1 MLRRFSARL
10 AVLLPGHAGG
20 SLAGQLYRGIVAGVV
35 PLSGSA
41 RASIVGAFGQSI
53 SVVYMW
59 AIPIAVALL
68 VLAVAL
74 PAVPVRTRAAVGTL
88 ASVNETSSPT
98 VQQSDLST
106 RARIREAAL
115 ALFGSAGFGVP
126 LRTIADAAD
135 VSAGLIVHHFGSKE
149 RLREAVDQAVLH
161 TFLDRFA
168 TIPTGL
174 PADGLA
180 RKMAAAFSDVLG
192 TSPQI
197 RQYLRRSLDD
207 GTAASMT
214 IFDELIA
221 ATRRGLDRLDQA
233 GGLRPDSDPQWRP
246 FQVLSVI
253 LGPLLL
259 EPLIQRHISDPY
271 GPENTRRR
279 TEANLDFIARGLFT
293 PGMEVA

>member
-1 MLRRFSARL
+1 VSETGAR
-10 AVLLPGHAGG
+10 PP
-20 SLAGQLYRGIVAGVV
+20 SLA
-35 PLSGSA
+35 
-41 RASIVGAFGQSI
+41 
-53 SVVYMW
+53 
-59 AIPIAVALL
+59 
-68 VLAVAL
+68 
-74 PAVPVRTRAAVGTL
+74 
-88 ASVNETSSPT
+88 

-115 ALFGSAGFGVP
+115 ALFGSAGFGVS
-126 LRTIADAAD
+126 LRAIADAAD
-135 VSAGLIVHHFGSKE
+135 VSAGLIVHYFGSKE
-149 RLREAVDQAVLH
+149 RLRETVDQAVLQ

-168 TIPTGL
+168 AIPDNL
-174 PADGLA
+174 PADDLA
-180 RKMAAAFSDVLG
+180 REMAGAFADVLG

-197 RQYLRRSLDD
+197 RQYLRRSLED
-207 GTAASMT
+207 GTPASMT

-233 GGLRPDSDPQWRP
+233 GGLRPDSDQQWRP

-259 EPLIQRHISDPY
+259 EPLIRRHISDPY

-293 PGMEVA
+293 DPAPGRP